1 MTRQELQDRRLKLH
15 KKIDSLEREIHEIEN
30 EIANLPSNLEHF
42 EMEKSGSKW
51 ILYHQM
57 HSKKNDGVVK
67 EFTIEKDSLQDLVS
81 QFMDFRE
88 YYYKEDVGV
97 ELYDRDK
104 KILVKEFHRVIQ
116 YLEDIVPDRETS
128 YKRQRR
134 WRHYGVESPKPT
146 KKQNP
151 KTMRPIL
158 REEKTW

>member
-15 KKIDSLEREIHEIEN
+15 KQIDSLEREIHEIEN

-42 EMEKSGSKW
+42 EMEKSGREW
-51 ILYHQM
+51 ILYTPV
-57 HSKKNDGVVK
+57 KNLELRMG
-67 EFTIEKDSLQDLVS
+67 SLQELVS

-88 YYYKEDVGV
+88 YFYKKDVGV

-134 WRHYGVESPKPT
+134 WRHYGVERPKPT
-146 KKQNP
+146 KKQDP

>member
-1 MTRQELQDRRLKLH
+1 MR
-15 KKIDSLEREIHEIEN
+15 
-30 EIANLPSNLEHF
+30 
-42 EMEKSGSKW
+42 
-51 ILYHQM
+51 
-57 HSKKNDGVVK
+57 
-67 EFTIEKDSLQDLVS
+67 SLQDLVS

-88 YYYKEDVGV
+88 YFYKNDVGV

-134 WRHYGVESPKPT
+134 WRHYGVERPKPT

-151 KTMRPIL
+151 ITMRPIL

>member
-134 WRHYGVESPKPT
+134 WRHYGVERPQPT

>member
-15 KKIDSLEREIHEIEN
+15 KQIDSLEREIHEIEN
-30 EIANLPSNLEHF
+30 EIANLPSTLK
-42 EMEKSGSKW
+42 MG
-51 ILYHQM
+51 
-57 HSKKNDGVVK
+57 
-67 EFTIEKDSLQDLVS
+67 SLQELVS

-88 YYYKEDVGV
+88 YFYKNDVGV

-104 KILVKEFHRVIQ
+104 KILVKEFFRVIQ

-134 WRHYGVESPKPT
+134 WRHYGVERPKPT
-146 KKQNP
+146 KKQDP

>member
-15 KKIDSLEREIHEIEN
+15 KQIDSLEREIHEIEN
-30 EIANLPSNLEHF
+30 QIANLPSTLEHF
-42 EMEKSGSKW
+42 EMEKSGREW
-51 ILYHQM
+51 ILYTP
-57 HSKKNDGVVK
+57 VK
-67 EFTIEKDSLQDLVS
+67 DLELRMGSLQELVS

-88 YYYKEDVGV
+88 YFYKNDVGV

-104 KILVKEFHRVIQ
+104 KILVKEFFRVIQ

-134 WRHYGVESPKPT
+134 WRHYGVERPKPT

-151 KTMRPIL
+151 ITMRPIL